1 MRSVKKPIP
10 LHSHPSTIRLTNILF
25 RALGRALTAAS
36 LGWIILLT
44 ACSPPAFFLESI
56 ESKDVRIQDDRILG
70 LWVMTDSEEDFE
82 EVAPVEV
89 RVGRRGSYTIIAP
102 GIYVFDEDEDNVY
115 TFTGHLVSLGGRTY
129 IDMVQTEIAYKEGHK
144 LSDLPETL
152 LMHLVPMHVVG
163 RLHLD
168 DNTASLELLDSE
180 WLSEYLED
188 HPGALEY
195 YDEPALV
202 TSGKETIQAFLIE
215 RGNEWKAWD
224 ESWVFTRPE
233 PSGKDPDYAFTPIL
247 NGQVYKTLLECAT
260 IQAEASEPD
269 YIPSSSKNGSG
280 EKVSDKDVDFYKV
293 CDSEFLPYEGNV
305 SVLVVGVDEF
315 NLHNKL
321 QIGTVEIKKKGK
333 KGELLEAMT
342 IAAARNGADTII
354 LWWEE
359 PHVVAKSQFYWS
371 ARAYRTR

>member
-195 YDEPALV
+195 RDEPALV
-202 TSGKETIQAFLIE
+202 ISGKETIQAFLIE

-224 ESWVFTRPE
+224 E
-233 PSGKDPDYAFTPIL
+233 
-247 NGQVYKTLLECAT
+247 
-260 IQAEASEPD
+260 
-269 YIPSSSKNGSG
+269 
-280 EKVSDKDVDFYKV
+280 
-293 CDSEFLPYEGNV
+293 
-305 SVLVVGVDEF
+305 
-315 NLHNKL
+315 
-321 QIGTVEIKKKGK
+321 
-333 KGELLEAMT
+333 
-342 IAAARNGADTII
+342 
-354 LWWEE
+354 
-359 PHVVAKSQFYWS
+359 
-371 ARAYRTR
+371 